1 MCPAPRPLP
10 VIAPAQ
16 RQSAEQAARAT
27 IFRPRTHT
35 CARSRQPESSRV
47 ADLGNRDGGVSPEHA
62 SGAAGRGWQG
72 AGRYGAQRQ
81 STEQA
86 ATWRPSGFRPCTC
99 TRVAGGRRAA
109 EWRTSA
115 TGTRRIDGGR
125 LGAAVCGWQD
135 AGVGHGHRNDGP
147 CDTRRARRDAGVPQ
161 ETLLSPSP
169 QTTETNKMECV
180 YSDHILCYD
189 KDNDHLYKSQKL

>member
-1 MCPAPRPLP
+1 M
-10 VIAPAQ
+10 VH
-16 RQSAEQAARAT
+16 RASC
-27 IFRPRTHT
+27 
-35 CARSRQPESSRV
+35 CARNTSSVRV
-47 ADLGNRDGGVSPEHA
+47 GRGRVCGTRNAKCLAGNERGKGEMADLGNRDGGVSPEHA

-135 AGVGHGHRNDGP
+135 AGVAHGHRNDGP
-147 CDTRRARRDAGVPQ
+147 CDTRRAHRDAGVPQ
-161 ETLLSPSP
+161 DTLLSLSP
-169 QTTETNKMECV
+169 QTTERNKVEWNLKGGSLLAV
-180 YSDHILCYD
+180 FSP
-189 KDNDHLYKSQKL
+189 SPPVAFTQ